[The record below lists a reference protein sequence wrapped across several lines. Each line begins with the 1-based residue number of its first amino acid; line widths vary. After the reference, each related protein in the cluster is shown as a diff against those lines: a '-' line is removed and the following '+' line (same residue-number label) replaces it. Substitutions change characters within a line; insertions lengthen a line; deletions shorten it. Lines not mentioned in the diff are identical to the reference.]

1 MTNILLI
8 AGRYQLGNNA
18 GKTNEGNMRKIAF
31 AIAAAALLLFAGSSV
46 WKADATTG
54 AGTLGLARAAKNYSP
69 IDTVACRFDA
79 FCRPGYTMVCR
90 LFNCWCA
97 RCSRLYR

>member
-1 MTNILLI
+1 
-8 AGRYQLGNNA
+8 
-18 GKTNEGNMRKIAF
+18 MRKIAL
-31 AIAAAALLLFAGSSV
+31 AIAAAALLLFAGSFV

-79 FCRPGYTMVCR
+79 FCDGPRGPLICSDH
-90 LFNCWCA
+90 
-97 RCSRLYR
+97 RCEGKG

>member
-1 MTNILLI
+1 
-8 AGRYQLGNNA
+8 
-18 GKTNEGNMRKIAF
+18 MRKIAF
-31 AIAAAALLLFAGSSV
+31 AITAAALLLFAGSFA
-46 WKADATTG
+46 WKAEATTG
-54 AGTLGLARAAKNYSP
+54 AGTLGLARGLTP

-90 LFNCWCA
+90 LFDCWCA